1 MEYSLSSFSVGFMH
15 HPHMAEQEKEKKAQK
30 HKTWTLYVPEYL
42 SIKNYITYW
51 SSKQNTT
58 LRNNYK
64 QMRNKIKTAEIN
76 SKFITVLLD
85 PKLYT
90 YLYYSYSFYFRT
102 N

>member
-1 MEYSLSSFSVGFMH
+1 MEYLLSSFSVGIMH
-15 HPHMAEQEKEKKAQK
+15 HPHMEEQETEKKAQK
-30 HKTWTLYVPEYL
+30 HKTRILSVPEYL

-76 SKFITVLLD
+76 SKFIMILLD

-90 YLYYSYSFYFRT
+90 YLYCSYSFYFRK